1 MEILKVIQ
9 RYGHTTY
16 TIAKEMDV
24 KQSSISNM
32 INGNPTIET
41 LRKLAKAIG
50 CTVPEF
56 FIDELPDDFDLSAYR
71 QPKPEAEAPA
81 SAPGVLVCPHCG
93 AGISFTAVVTSIPQA
108 AEPAKEEEKEDA
120 EEEKEGKE

>member
-9 RYGHTTY
+9 RYGETTY
-16 TIAKEMDV
+16 TIAKKMEI

-50 CTVPEF
+50 CSVAEF
-56 FIDELPDDFDLSAYR
+56 FIDELSDDFDMSSYR
-71 QPKPEAEAPA
+71 QPKQEEKPAEA
-81 SAPGVLVCPHCG
+81 APGVVVCPHCG
-93 AGISFTAVVTSIPQA
+93 AGISFTAVVTSIPKA
-108 AEPAKEEEKEDA
+108 AESTSEEK
-120 EEEKEGKE
+120 KEGE

>member
-1 MEILKVIQ
+1 MDILKVIQ
-9 RYGHTTY
+9 SYGHTTY
-16 TIAKEMDV
+16 TIAKAMDV

-41 LRKLAKAIG
+41 LRKIAKAAG
-50 CTVPEF
+50 CSVAEF

-71 QPKPEAEAPA
+71 QPKPEVEPE

-93 AGISFTAVVTSIPQA
+93 AGISFTAVVTSMPKA
-108 AEPAKEEEKEDA
+108 AEPAKEEET
-120 EEEKEGKE
+120 EGDK

>member
-1 MEILKVIQ
+1 MDILKVIQ

-16 TIAKEMDV
+16 TIAKAMDV

-41 LRKLAKAIG
+41 LRKIAKAAG
-50 CTVPEF
+50 CSVAEF

-108 AEPAKEEEKEDA
+108 AESAKEEKKEEEK
-120 EEEKEGKE
+120 

>member
-56 FIDELPDDFDLSAYR
+56 FIDELPDNFDLSAYR
-71 QPKPEAEAPA
+71 QPKPQVEPE

-93 AGISFTAVVTSIPQA
+93 AGISFTAVVTSMPKA

>member
-93 AGISFTAVVTSIPQA
+93 AGISFTAVVTSVPKA
-108 AEPAKEEEKEDA
+108 AEPEK